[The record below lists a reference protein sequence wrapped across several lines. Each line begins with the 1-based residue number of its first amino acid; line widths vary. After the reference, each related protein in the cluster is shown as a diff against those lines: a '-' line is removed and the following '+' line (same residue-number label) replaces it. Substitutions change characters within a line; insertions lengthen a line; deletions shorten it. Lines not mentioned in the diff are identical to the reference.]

1 MKKQTLGIIA
11 GAAGAA
17 LLLGGGTFAL
27 WSDSAGADGGQITAG
42 NLDVAVTESGWQ
54 DISADRADSPH
65 AIDLAT
71 FRIIPGDTV
80 QGKYGVDVGLEGDNM
95 VAKLQ
100 LAGGGELEGA
110 LAEGLSLTYTVED
123 ANGQQIASGDNAGV
137 EVTLVSPDN
146 TAPGSNQVAAGTA
159 VDGTADF
166 NVVVTAE
173 FDESTP
179 NRELVQQQA
188 ALAGSTIQLNQDR

>member
-27 WSDSAGADGGQITAG
+27 WTDSAEADGGQITAG

-65 AIDLAT
+65 AIDLKT
-71 FRIIPGDTV
+71 FKIIPGDTV

-95 VAKLQ
+95 VAKLK
-100 LAGGGELEGA
+100 LAGGGALEGA
-110 LAEGLSLTYTVED
+110 LSQGLSLKYSVQD
-123 ANGQQIASGDNAGV
+123 ASGKEIATGDNAGV
-137 EVTLVSPDN
+137 ELSLVSSDN
-146 TAPGSNQVAAGTA
+146 TDPGSTQVAAGKA

-173 FDESTP
+173 FDKSTP
-179 NRELVQQQA
+179 NQDLVKTQA
-188 ALAGSTIQLNQDR
+188 ALAGSNIQLQQDR